1 MELSRRNR
9 RLIAV
14 LACASALGA
23 AAVPSAAP
31 AAPRARTS
39 IVGGGRADPA
49 QWPFAVAI
57 FRKGHMHCSGSVI
70 GPTKVLTAG
79 HCVDGFNLANLQ
91 VIIGRP
97 TLRDASVGQS
107 IGVVSGRVQ
116 SRLRADGP
124 ARRGGAQS
132 RPADGRHPG
141 GARHARPERRDD
153 RCRSTDAGGRL
164 RSDQSVRNAPLGLPE
179 VDDRAIPRRQPLP
192 EGLHARPLRPGEHD
206 LRAGRQEEEARVASR
221 STPRP
226 APGTAAVRSSRTPR
240 PGRWRSGRSPTAARS
255 AACRRRR
262 PSTRGSPPAWTS
274 STRHSGHQAN
284 PLWSE
289 GRSPKRLIG
298 GWPLCGRDLM
308 AKPYR
313 VLRLAPT
320 TEC

>member
-23 AAVPSAAP
+23 AAIPSAAP
-31 AAPRARTS
+31 AAPRARAS

-107 IGVVSGRVQ
+107 IGVVSGRVHPDFEQ
-116 SRLRADGP
+116 TGLHDVAVLNLAQPTGVTPVALATPDQNAATTGVGRA
-124 ARRGGAQS
+124 A
-132 RPADGRHPG
+132 
-141 GARHARPERRDD
+141 
-153 RCRSTDAGGRL
+153 AGGRL
-164 RSDQSVRNAPLGLPE
+164 RRDQSVRDAPLGLPE

-192 EGLHARPLRPGEHD
+192 EGLHARPLRPREHD
-206 LRAGRQEEEARVASR
+206 LRAGRQEEEAGPLQDPHLGLLRR
-221 STPRP
+221 QRRP
-226 APGTAAVRSSRTPR
+226 ARRRHGDRA
-240 PGRWRSGRSPTAARS
+240 RWRSGRSPTAARS

-262 PSTRGSPPAWTS
+262 
-274 STRHSGHQAN
+274 
-284 PLWSE
+284 
-289 GRSPKRLIG
+289 
-298 GWPLCGRDLM
+298 
-308 AKPYR
+308 R
-313 VLRLAPT
+313 VYSRVSASLDFINAP
-320 TEC
+320 